1 MGHIAIKLLDLI
13 VMLLIA
19 LTVVFFMVNAM
30 PGDPAYGLA
39 ISIVQSRGVSLDKA
53 LETARNM
60 MGIKPDETVLEKYVR
75 FIKDM
80 FTGNFGYSTYYKTSV
95 NEIISESLPWTLF
108 VIAIATA
115 LGFLGGTTFGA
126 SSAQKRGKLT
136 DTIISTIFTVI
147 QAIPAFVLA
156 IFLLFIGGV
165 VLRVLPLG
173 GAYPIGMN
181 PEISINFIL
190 TVLHH
195 ALGPI
200 IAVALPQMASWG
212 LAMRGN
218 CINVIEED
226 FTRFAYARGL
236 RDFTIA
242 KRYVK
247 KNAILPLVASLA
259 ITIGY
264 MLGGQTLVETV
275 FNYPGIGFY
284 FGKGIATR
292 DFGLMAGLFSLIVIG
307 VILATFITEL
317 LYIII
322 DPRVKA
328 Q

>member
-53 LETARNM
+53 LETAPHM

-126 SSAQKRGKLT
+126 SSAQKRGRLT

-165 VLRVLPLG
+165 VLRILPLG
-173 GAYPIGMN
+173 GA
-181 PEISINFIL
+181 
-190 TVLHH
+190 
-195 ALGPI
+195 
-200 IAVALPQMASWG
+200 LPYRHES
-212 LAMRGN
+212 
-218 CINVIEED
+218 
-226 FTRFAYARGL
+226 
-236 RDFTIA
+236 
-242 KRYVK
+242 
-247 KNAILPLVASLA
+247 
-259 ITIGY
+259 
-264 MLGGQTLVETV
+264 
-275 FNYPGIGFY
+275 
-284 FGKGIATR
+284 
-292 DFGLMAGLFSLIVIG
+292 
-307 VILATFITEL
+307 
-317 LYIII
+317 
-322 DPRVKA
+322 
-328 Q
+328 